1 MVAQDLLPTE
11 HQGTSLDKRLGLVL
25 WSRREAVLLMTETL
39 GGPLTRPVAQRKT
52 PPRPHAPSFFV
63 VAPRTLVF
71 LPHPVMPTCEYFPLA
86 LGHLWEPPCTSC
98 SMSS

>member
-52 PPRPHAPSFFV
+52 PPPQ
-63 VAPRTLVF
+63 APRTF
-71 LPHPVMPTCEYFPLA
+71 LLRRS
-86 LGHLWEPPCTSC
+86 PPDVGVSA
-98 SMSS
+98 SSSYAHV